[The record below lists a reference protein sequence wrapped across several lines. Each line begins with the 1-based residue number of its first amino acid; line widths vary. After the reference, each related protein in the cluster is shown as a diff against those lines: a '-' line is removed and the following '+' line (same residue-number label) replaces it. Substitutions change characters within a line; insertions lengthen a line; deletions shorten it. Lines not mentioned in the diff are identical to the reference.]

1 MNPSRRYQLSSG
13 AYLLDSVHKE
23 IIAQPSADSLH
34 YEVLIY
40 EGEFLPGSGSGGV
53 RVTRRHPDAVSA
65 HLQAD
70 EEYARSLAIGWLVND
85 PGRGLVLT
93 PLSLKA
99 RFLRLRIQHDESL
112 VRASDL
118 LDPVAPA

>member
-53 RVTRRHPDAVSA
+53 RVTHRHPDAVSA

-70 EEYARSLAIGWLVND
+70 EEYARSLAIGWLV
-85 PGRGLVLT
+85 T
-93 PLSLKA
+93 
-99 RFLRLRIQHDESL
+99 IQAE
-112 VRASDL
+112 V
-118 LDPVAPA
+118 